1 MEKQKN
7 RFNISNLNCIRFDI
21 RGWTSYKHKIIKPLK
36 IAYFDLRKGVRKMK
50 EKIVLNYKLFDF
62 ITLTIKDLI
71 ESTIEDEPEKIFTF
85 ISINN
90 MLNGIENLSTNT
102 IINYVSELLIDK
114 IFEEIKNSI

>member
-1 MEKQKN
+1 
-7 RFNISNLNCIRFDI
+7 
-21 RGWTSYKHKIIKPLK
+21 
-36 IAYFDLRKGVRKMK
+36 MK
-50 EKIVLNYKLFDF
+50 EKIVLNYKLLDF

-71 ESTIEDEPEKIFTF
+71 ESTIEDEPNKLSTF

-102 IINYVSELLIDK
+102 IVNYVSELLIDK

>member
-1 MEKQKN
+1 M
-7 RFNISNLNCIRFDI
+7 
-21 RGWTSYKHKIIKPLK
+21 
-36 IAYFDLRKGVRKMK
+36 AYFDLRKGVRKMK
-50 EKIVLNYKLFDF
+50 EKIVLNYKLLDF

-71 ESTIEDEPEKIFTF
+71 ESTIEDEPDKLSTF

-102 IINYVSELLIDK
+102 IANYVSELLTDK

>member
-1 MEKQKN
+1 MA
-7 RFNISNLNCIRFDI
+7 C
-21 RGWTSYKHKIIKPLK
+21 
-36 IAYFDLRKGVRKMK
+36 FDLRKGVSKVK
-50 EKIVLNYKLFDF
+50 EKIVLNYKLLDF

-71 ESTIEDEPEKIFTF
+71 ESTIEEKWDKLSSF

-102 IINYVSELLIDK
+102 IVNYVNELLIDK

>member
-1 MEKQKN
+1 
-7 RFNISNLNCIRFDI
+7 
-21 RGWTSYKHKIIKPLK
+21 
-36 IAYFDLRKGVRKMK
+36 MK
-50 EKIVLNYKLFDF
+50 EKIVLNYKLLDF

-71 ESTIEDEPEKIFTF
+71 ESTIEEKWDKLSTF

-102 IINYVSELLIDK
+102 IVNYVSELLIDK